1 MRNKGYQRSRSKNEW
16 IKGKDRTVK
25 NIVQNKDRWLKDNKH
40 KSMKKKRQELKKY
53 RNCEFE
59 PLLSDIND
67 EKILTLIPPPPLHT
81 ILLGPVNLII
91 DHLKKY
97 YPEVQ
102 NSLRGLHILPSK
114 YHGEKF
120 EHKCNS
126 PPIVTNINL
135 FLFHGKNNL
144 YFIS

>member
-1 MRNKGYQRSRSKNEW
+1 ME
-16 IKGKDRTVK
+16 
-25 NIVQNKDRWLKDNKH
+25 
-40 KSMKKKRQELKKY
+40 KY

-114 YHGEKF
+114 YHGDKF
-120 EHKCNS
+120 EDKCNS
-126 PPIVTNINL
+126 PPIVTNITL
-135 FLFHGKNNL
+135 FLTFIVKIIYIL
-144 YFIS
+144 YRNFILF